1 MKMKNTF
8 KKHSLKFISLFLSLL
23 LWGYV
28 LNSEKIRFEKVVI
41 LEYILP
47 EDMIFAQKPVS
58 EVTFLIEGPRA
69 FVRTVV
75 DREDRIVLDLNKA
88 NSKRQLS
95 FNVDIA
101 PSQLNLPFGMA
112 VERIIPKRIQIRLEK
127 KASKI
132 VPIKA
137 QFLGALPDKLSML
150 KMELVPSEVEVYGPR
165 SIISEMKSLPTR
177 PIDLESLV
185 GQDTV
190 PVEIFLADDRLSLNS
205 GSEVAFKYVLK
216 AANSNLTLENLPI
229 KFLSH
234 NKNIDSMIKVASLRL
249 LVPEKVTKNRSNI
262 SSSIQV
268 WADVPENARGRV
280 EVPLKV
286 MLPPSIHLIEVSPK
300 SIIVNLR

>member
-1 MKMKNTF
+1 MKMKNTY
-8 KKHSLKFISLFLSLL
+8 KKHSLKFISLFISLL

-28 LNSEKIRFEKVVI
+28 LNSEKIRFEKVVL

-47 EDMIFAQKPVS
+47 EDMIFAQRPVS

-88 NSKRQLS
+88 NIKRQLS
-95 FNVDIA
+95 FNLDIA

-132 VPIKA
+132 IPIKP

-165 SIISEMKSLPTR
+165 SLISELKSLPTR
-177 PIDLESLV
+177 PIDLENLV
-185 GQDTV
+185 GQDNV

-205 GSEVAFKYVLK
+205 GSEVSFKYVLK
-216 AANSNLTLENLPI
+216 ALNSNLTLENLPI

-234 NKNIDSMIKVASLRL
+234 NKNIDSKIKLASLRL

-268 WADVPENARGRV
+268 WADIPENAKGRV